1 MQLGGALQVSQ
12 SASHPVRQSAIGRS
26 TGQSVSLSVST
37 LQVFTALATGR
48 RVPVGL
54 LGLAFRDHPFCSV
67 PLCRWRAGCPCT
79 RCTCTARRARRAACC
94 SASPTARWRRGGL
107 RAGSRVH
114 LHQFQFARIPCSI
127 LLAVSNL
134 LYSTTM
140 NGGSCLDLKNQRGVF
155 DLLLKGQ
162 GGSNLS
168 GQCSLVSRVQT
179 RVRV

>member
-127 LLAVSNL
+127 LLAVSNIYFTQSNEWRL
-134 LYSTTM
+134 VPRSQKPTGGLRSSTQ
-140 NGGSCLDLKNQRGVF
+140 GSRGC
-155 DLLLKGQ
+155 
-162 GGSNLS
+162 NLS